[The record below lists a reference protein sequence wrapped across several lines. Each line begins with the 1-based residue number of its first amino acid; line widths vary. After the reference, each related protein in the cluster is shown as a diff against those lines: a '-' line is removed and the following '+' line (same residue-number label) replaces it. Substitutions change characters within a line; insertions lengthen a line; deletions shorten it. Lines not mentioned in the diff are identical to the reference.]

1 MRRLQLILID
11 SPSESFPEQKLQ
23 AKSNSLR
30 LCQADMS
37 AVAMYG
43 DRRNTL
49 LASNIGKACTQ
60 RGPVSCR
67 VHCPVEGTVGFP
79 HRCNVAGPLSGL
91 GPDSSAASGRPF
103 VTRDQWSLKIQGLVS
118 FSLVGH
124 LQTLLG
130 CYFSICHGFFMASG
144 GTLSFRIICGQ
155 CRLRCLLC
163 FLEQWGSI
171 PHPADMR
178 SYHQKNIRRQ
188 FPRNFTTCCFPSRLF
203 AMPHEDGTLLML

>member
-1 MRRLQLILID
+1 MVIGEILCLLRTLAKLARSED
-11 SPSESFPEQKLQ
+11 QFPAVCTAPSRAPW
-23 AKSNSLR
+23 
-30 LCQADMS
+30 
-37 AVAMYG
+37 
-43 DRRNTL
+43 
-49 LASNIGKACTQ
+49 
-60 RGPVSCR
+60 VSR
-67 VHCPVEGTVGFP
+67 
-79 HRCNVAGPLSGL
+79 NVAGPLSGL

-103 VTRDQWSLKIQGLVS
+103 VTRDPRSLKIQGLVSFS